1 MLLLQ
6 SFQRP
11 LATLSQSVTQSQA
24 RGIHVAGEWIP
35 GAVIALAGTAL
46 VFWRNQAA
54 IDAKISEKISKL
66 EEDDLDQSN
75 DLREATKV
83 LQSVAT
89 QVSVSVEKQSV
100 VNEMVAN
107 TLKGINDKL
116 EFQSHQLAEHAAS
129 IQLSQTLLT
138 KVMRS

>member
-1 MLLLQ
+1 M
-6 SFQRP
+6 
-11 LATLSQSVTQSQA
+11 
-24 RGIHVAGEWIP
+24 AGDWIP

-54 IDAKISEKISKL
+54 IDAKVSEKIAKL
-66 EEDDLDQSN
+66 EEDDLDHSKE
-75 DLREATKV
+75 LREATRV

-100 VNEMVAN
+100 VNEMVAT

-116 EFQSHQLAEHAAS
+116 EFQAHQIAEHAAS
-129 IQLSQTLLT
+129 IQLNQTLLS
-138 KVMRS
+138 KVMQQ